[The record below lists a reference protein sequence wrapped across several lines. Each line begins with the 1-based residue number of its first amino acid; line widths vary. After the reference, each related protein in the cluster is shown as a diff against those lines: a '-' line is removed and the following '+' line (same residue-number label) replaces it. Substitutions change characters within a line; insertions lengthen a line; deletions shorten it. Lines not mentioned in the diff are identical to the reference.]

1 MGIGGVFVG
10 LPVLSRE
17 STTVLLKTS
26 NNKKMAFK
34 TYHPTS
40 IINHRQE
47 SERQRTQALTS
58 PGERAEDTHI

>member
-1 MGIGGVFVG
+1 
-10 LPVLSRE
+10 
-17 STTVLLKTS
+17 
-26 NNKKMAFK
+26 MAFK